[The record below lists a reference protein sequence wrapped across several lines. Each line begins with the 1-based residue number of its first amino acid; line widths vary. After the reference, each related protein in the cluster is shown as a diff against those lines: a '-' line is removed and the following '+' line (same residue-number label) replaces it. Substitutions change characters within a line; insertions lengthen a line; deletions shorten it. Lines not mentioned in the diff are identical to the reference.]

1 MGRYIMEQKKFGQCK
16 FDRQYFPVLEK
27 FEENGRRF
35 YKVHNGLYLPSV
47 TTVLDYHKSEGLKDW
62 EKRVGPEKAAK
73 EREAAAWRGTLLHTT
88 IDRYT
93 NNILLPILKPH
104 AKLFFDQVKGVV
116 DDHIDLI
123 CANELPLHSIY
134 HGVAGTCDLIANY
147 DGRLSV
153 IDFKTSKNYKKEDW
167 ITNYFEQASM
177 YALLFN
183 NTSYASYS
191 VGRGIII
198 DQIVI
203 IIAVEHGGT
212 PQVFVKTGM
221 NCIVEHVVNFQ
232 SKLRQFTIRK

>member
-47 TTVLDYHKSEGLKDW
+47 TTVLDYHKSDGLKEW
-62 EKRVGPEKAAK
+62 EKRVGPEEAERERKAA
-73 EREAAAWRGTLLHTT
+73 AYRGSLLHAT
-88 IDRYT
+88 IEAYT
-93 NNILLPILKPH
+93 SNIELPILKPH

-116 DDHIDLI
+116 DDNVDLI
-123 CANELPLHSIY
+123 CANELPLHDMY
-134 HGVAGTCDLIANY
+134 YGVAGTCDLIANY

-177 YALLFN
+177 YAVLFN
-183 NTSYASYS
+183 NTSYA
-191 VGRGIII
+191 GGKGITI

-203 IIAVEHGGT
+203 IIAVEHGGI
-212 PQVFVKTGM
+212 PQTFVRTG
-221 NCIVEHVVNFQ
+221 IREITAHVMNFQ
-232 SKLRQFTIRK
+232 HKLRQFTIRK